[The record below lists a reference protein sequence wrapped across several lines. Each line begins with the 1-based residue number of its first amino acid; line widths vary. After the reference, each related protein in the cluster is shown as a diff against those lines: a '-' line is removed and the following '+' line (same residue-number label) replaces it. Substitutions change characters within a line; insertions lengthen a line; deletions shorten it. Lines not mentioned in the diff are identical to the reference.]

1 MKSSNDITEAIAAVN
16 ESFMATYRQGDAAGR
31 QALQA
36 MFQAFMDMGIKT
48 IELAPVEA
56 EGCGDTAF
64 EVGRYTFRDA
74 RDRIIDRGK
83 YVVVWKHDAGQWRLH
98 RDIFNSSLPA

>member
-1 MKSSNDITEAIAAVN
+1 
-16 ESFMATYRQGDAAGR
+16 
-31 QALQA
+31 
-36 MFQAFMDMGIKT
+36 MDIKT
-48 IELAPVEA
+48 IALAPVEA

-74 RDRIIDRGK
+74 RDRIIDQGK

-98 RDIFNSSLPA
+98 RDIFNSSLPAYLWPHSIWQKLR